1 MSLQKNPACFTC
13 SHVTKHK
20 YWKVLYKSY
29 CSFLGNIPLRLMDH
43 DARRGS
49 WSLQRKA
56 SEDSNMSYSRQ
67 DSSTTSTFPISR
79 SSFSSESS
87 SQPRTSRP
95 LLGPGMSNKDS
106 FRTSRDNKPKLCR
119 QGAVSEEPKPE
130 FPRHLIKEKN
140 GLCPVCARKE
150 GFKTK
155 ELDEKFACFYNRL
168 VESSCGETSDTFS
181 SKEDQ
186 IVFSSDGQSLDE
198 RPREPLVLQRPRIEV
213 NPLSEQ
219 KNMGLD
225 LQPTKEDESTQNTY
239 KQMEGLLV
247 SNLDTKDELNKRC
260 KSLINIS
267 LKVSDTS
274 TKNSFSENSLSKFAS
289 GSSPIEI
296 NSSASHDSFDEY
308 KDGHKKKQ
316 NFLRTYKSENVVV
329 ENAKDDCSSVI
340 KEFNNLTNK
349 SESASH
355 GLQTWKLL
363 PSTVVKEKDIKMSIS
378 SPNIT
383 VKNCE
388 TSPLID
394 NKE

>member
-1 MSLQKNPACFTC
+1 
-13 SHVTKHK
+13 
-20 YWKVLYKSY
+20 
-29 CSFLGNIPLRLMDH
+29 MDH

-87 SQPRTSRP
+87 SQPRSSRP
-95 LLGPGMSNKDS
+95 LLGTGMSNKDS

-119 QGAVSEEPKPE
+119 QGAVSEEPYSKPE

-155 ELDEKFACFYNRL
+155 ELEEKFACFYNRL

-198 RPREPLVLQRPRIEV
+198 RLREPPLPLRPRIEV

-219 KNMGLD
+219 KNIGLD
-225 LQPTKEDESTQNTY
+225 LPPTEQDASTQNTY
-239 KQMEGLLV
+239 KQMEGLLG
-247 SNLDTKDELNKRC
+247 SSLDNKDDLNKKCR
-260 KSLINIS
+260 SLINIS
-267 LKVSDTS
+267 LKVYDAS

-289 GSSPIEI
+289 GTSPIEI
-296 NSSASHDSFDEY
+296 RSSTSHDSFDEY
-308 KDGHKKKQ
+308 KDGYKKKQ
-316 NFLRTYKSENVVV
+316 NVLRTYKSENVVL
-329 ENAKDDCSSVI
+329 ENAKDDCSS
-340 KEFNNLTNK
+340 EFNNLRNK

-355 GLQTWKLL
+355 GLQTWSLL
-363 PSTVVKEKDIKMSIS
+363 PSTVVKENDIKMSTS

-394 NKE
+394 NKEG